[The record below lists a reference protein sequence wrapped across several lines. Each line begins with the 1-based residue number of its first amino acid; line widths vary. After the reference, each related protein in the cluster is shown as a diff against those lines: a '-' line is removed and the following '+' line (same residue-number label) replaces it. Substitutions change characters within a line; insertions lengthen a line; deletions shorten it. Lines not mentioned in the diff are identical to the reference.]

1 LFFACSTLSIGDDT
15 YSLAQYVIFRDI
27 MVVLLLGFG
36 FLMTLLRKYGL
47 GAVGLTMLLTVL
59 GVQLSIVAELLM
71 RFIRVHLPT

>member
-1 LFFACSTLSIGDDT
+1 
-15 YSLAQYVIFRDI
+15 

-36 FLMTLLRKYGL
+36 FLMTLLRRYGL